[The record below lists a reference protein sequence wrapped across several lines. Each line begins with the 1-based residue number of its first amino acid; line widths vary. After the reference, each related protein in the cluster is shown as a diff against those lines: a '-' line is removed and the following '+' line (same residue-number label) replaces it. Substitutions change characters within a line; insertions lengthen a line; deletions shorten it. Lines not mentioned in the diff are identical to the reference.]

1 MLQIVAMSHAAV
13 PLRML
18 EIGLLLGA
26 DRVRR
31 PSGRESA
38 IAETIVEPA
47 SIEEIAELVRKCE
60 SDRIALAPFGTG
72 RTLAELRRRP
82 AELGISLKRLARLVA
97 YEPDDMTVVA
107 LAGMTLGEL
116 NRITA
121 PRRQRLGI
129 DPPNPD
135 LATIGATIGAAH
147 AGPLRHSEGLVRDL
161 LIGIQFVG
169 HGGRVVRAG
178 GRVVKNVAG
187 YDFMKLLTGSFG
199 TLGIVTEAA
208 FKVRPLP
215 ENYALIAAPHV
226 GMQPVFEAAL
236 RLHDALPLLHLEV
249 LSPGCGERFGYPQ
262 NHLLLAGLGGNNEEM
277 SYQQARVAEL
287 LGSAPEMIEDAHAD
301 EAYKRLRDL
310 DLPAAA
316 FKAQLSILPAAMGRC
331 LETIGGSLRDRS
343 GHLEFRAHVGAGVA
357 QIYVTCDLNAEDASR
372 LLERWRSIAREAGG
386 HLRLT
391 AVALTLRS
399 TLPPFDQPSEGEMK
413 LMKRLKASFDPAG
426 VFNPRC
432 FVGGI

>member
-13 PLRML
+13 SRVML
-18 EIGLLLGA
+18 EVGSLLGA

-31 PSGRESA
+31 PSGREVA
-38 IAETIVEPA
+38 IAETVVEPA

-60 SDRIALAPFGTG
+60 SDRIALAPFGAG

-82 AELGISLKRLARLVA
+82 AELGVSLKRMARVVA

-107 LAGMTLGEL
+107 LAGMTLGEI
-116 NRITA
+116 NRLMVSQ
-121 PRRQRLGI
+121 RQRLGI

-135 LATIGATIGAAH
+135 MTTIGAMIGAAQ
-147 AGPLRHSEGLVRDL
+147 AGPLRHSEGPGRDL

-187 YDFMKLLTGSFG
+187 YDLMKLLTGSFG
-199 TLGIVTEAA
+199 TLGIVTEAT

-215 ENYALIAAPHV
+215 ENYALIAAPFV
-226 GMQPVFEAAL
+226 AMEPVFEAAF

-249 LSPGCGERFGYPQ
+249 LSAGCGERFGYPQ
-262 NHLLLAGLGGNNEEM
+262 NYLLLAGLGGNNEEL
-277 SYQQARVAEL
+277 SYQRAKIAEL
-287 LGSAPEMIEDAHAD
+287 LGSAHEVIEGARAD
-301 EAYKRLRDL
+301 EAYRCLRDL
-310 DLPAAA
+310 DLPTAA

-331 LETIGGSLRDRS
+331 LEAMEGNLRDRS
-343 GHLEFRAHVGAGVA
+343 ERLEFRAHVGAGVA
-357 QIYVTCDLNAEDASR
+357 QISVTYNLNTEDASPLLTR
-372 LLERWRSIAREAGG
+372 LRVLAREAGG

-391 AVALTLRS
+391 AVAPALRA
-399 TLPPFDQPSEGEMK
+399 TLPPFHQPSEGEMK

-432 FVGGI
+432 FVGGL

>member
-13 PLRML
+13 PFRML

-60 SDRIALAPFGTG
+60 SDRIALAAFGAG

-82 AELGISLKRLARLVA
+82 AELGISLKRMASVVA
-97 YEPDDMTVVA
+97 YEPGDMTVVS
-107 LAGMTLGEL
+107 LAGMTVGGI
-116 NRITA
+116 NRLTA
-121 PRRQRLGI
+121 SRRQRLGI

-135 LATIGATIGAAH
+135 ITTLGAAIGAAH

-187 YDFMKLLTGSFG
+187 YDLMKLLTGSFG
-199 TLGIVTEAA
+199 TLGIVTEAT

-215 ENYALIAAPHV
+215 ENYALITAPCVAIAPAFAA
-226 GMQPVFEAAL
+226 AA

-249 LSPGCGERFGYPQ
+249 LSAGFGEQFGYPR
-262 NHLLLAGLGGNNEEM
+262 NCLLLAGIGGNDEEM
-277 SYQQARVAEL
+277 RHQRAKIAEL
-287 LGSAPEMIEDAHAD
+287 LASVHEVLEDARAD
-301 EAYKRLRDL
+301 EAYRRLRDI
-310 DLPAAA
+310 DLPAAT
-316 FKAQLSILPAAMGRC
+316 FKARVSVRPAATGRC
-331 LETIGGSLRDRS
+331 LEAMEASLRDRS
-343 GHLEFRAHVGAGVA
+343 GRLEFRAHAGAGVA
-357 QIYVTCDLNAEDASR
+357 QISVACDLNAQDASR
-372 LLERWRSIAREAGG
+372 LLVRWRSIVREAGG

-391 AVALTLRS
+391 AVATALRA

-426 VFNPRC
+426 VFNPRS